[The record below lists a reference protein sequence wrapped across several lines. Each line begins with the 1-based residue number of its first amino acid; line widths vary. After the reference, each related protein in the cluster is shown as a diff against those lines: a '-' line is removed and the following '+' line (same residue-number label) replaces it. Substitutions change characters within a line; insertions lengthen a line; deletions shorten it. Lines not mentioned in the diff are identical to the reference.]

1 MTLEL
6 KNPEANSLARELART
21 TGETVSQAVVNALRE
36 RLERERSR
44 QQQPD
49 VLAETL
55 LRIGQE
61 CATLPMLDNRQPNDI
76 IRYDAY
82 GVPS

>member
-6 KNPEANSLARELART
+6 KNPEADSLARELART

-44 QQQPD
+44 QNRPD
-49 VLAETL
+49 VVAEIL

-61 CATLPMLDNRQPNDI
+61 CAALTVIDNRHADEI
-76 IRYDAY
+76 IGYDAY